1 MMEKIPTQ
9 TGARDQLLADLKTV
23 IQDAEAWL
31 RHSGTLGGDEFKAA
45 KAKFERTIVK
55 AKDDMV
61 RLGEPMVEKTKVA
74 AKATD
79 EFVQENPWKAVGVG
93 AAVGVVIGMLLARR

>member
-9 TGARDQLLADLKTV
+9 TGARDQLLSDLKTV

-31 RHSGTLGGDEFKAA
+31 RHSGTLGGEEFKAA
-45 KAKFERTIVK
+45 RAKFERTIIK
-55 AKDDMV
+55 AKDDII
-61 RLGEPMVEKTKVA
+61 RLEQAVVEKTKVA

-79 EFVQENPWKAVGVG
+79 EFVQENPWKAVGIG
-93 AAVGVVIGMLLARR
+93 TAVGVVIGMLIARK